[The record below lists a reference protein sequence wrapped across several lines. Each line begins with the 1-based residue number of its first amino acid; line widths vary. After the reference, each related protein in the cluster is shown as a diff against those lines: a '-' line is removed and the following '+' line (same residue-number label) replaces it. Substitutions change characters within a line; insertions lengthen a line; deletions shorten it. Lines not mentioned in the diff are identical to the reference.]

1 LEKLFVAAKGPH
13 WNLLMKSVLK
23 TSSIR
28 ILLRGGGDLASGVA
42 WRLHQ
47 CGFKV
52 AISEI
57 NQPLA
62 VRRTV
67 SFCEAV
73 YEKETEVE
81 GVGALRI
88 NDAREVPAVWEK
100 GRIPVMVD
108 PDAESRHTI
117 QPHVLIDAILA
128 KRNLGTAMIHAPL
141 VIALG
146 PGFEAGK
153 DAHYVVE
160 TNRGHRLGRLLT
172 SGSAQA
178 DTGVPGPVLG
188 ITSKRVLRAPGD
200 GLWESSKKIGDLLQK
215 GETVGGIK
223 DRTVRSE
230 IEGVLRG
237 MIRPGISVTQGQ
249 KIGDVDPRG
258 DRSSCFTIS
267 EKALAIAGGVL
278 EGILRA
284 FRY

>member
-1 LEKLFVAAKGPH
+1 
-13 WNLLMKSVLK
+13 MKQLLK
-23 TSSIR
+23 TSSIKV
-28 ILLRGGGDLASGVA
+28 LLRGGGDIASGVA

-57 NQPLA
+57 SQPLA

-73 YEKETEVE
+73 YEKETQVE
-81 GVGALRI
+81 GVKALCIR
-88 NDAREVPAVWEK
+88 DAREVFEVWEK

-108 PDAESRHTI
+108 PDAGSRHVI
-117 QPHVLIDAILA
+117 QPHVLVDAILA
-128 KRNLGTAMIHAPL
+128 KKNLGTTMTHAPL

-153 DAHYVVE
+153 DVHYVIE

-172 SGSAQA
+172 SASAQP
-178 DTGVPGPVLG
+178 DTGIPGPVLG
-188 ITSKRVLRAPGD
+188 ITTKRVLRAPD
-200 GLWESSKKIGDLLQK
+200 EGLWESAKSIGDSLYK
-215 GETVGGIK
+215 GEAVGRVKGQTVQ
-223 DRTVRSE
+223 SE

-237 MIRPGISVTQGQ
+237 TIKPGISVTKGQ

-258 DRSSCFTIS
+258 DRRACFTIS

-284 FRY
+284 FRC